1 MKRKKNHPPMQNVV
15 EDEIDE
21 LNDEED
27 EELGLEVQ
35 LLVENQFVS
44 FLTQD
49 ENE

>member
-1 MKRKKNHPPMQNVV
+1 MQNVV